1 MGVSCRLASS
11 VLFCPEDGDIAL
23 GFDEERELGEEDER
37 RKNLCRFFQGKSG
50 FCWPSL
56 FDFASLSEDCIA
68 LLIERESQHL
78 PQEGYAT
85 RLLRKQSDMAA
96 RSDAIDLI
104 QKVG

>member
-11 VLFCPEDGDIAL
+11 VLLCPEDGDIAL
-23 GFDEERELGEEDER
+23 GFDEERDLDDEDER
-37 RKNLCRFFQGKSG
+37 RNLCRFSKGNSG
-50 FCWPSL
+50 FCWHSL

-78 PQEGYAT
+78 PQEGYAK
-85 RLLRKQSDMAA
+85 RLLSKKSDMAV